1 MELFSSR
8 LRDWGFD
15 PLPVYRPLPETPDG
29 SPELAREYP
38 LVLTS
43 WKVGA
48 FRHSG
53 GRQIDSLRQ
62 SHTEAEVWIHPETA
76 EKLGIA
82 EGDRAAIETPRGRI
96 AQRARL
102 TERIHPR
109 VVGVDYAWWYPERGV
124 ESLFDWKQAN
134 VNLLTDD
141 RNLSG
146 SEMGTPLLRGISCR
160 VYKVEE
166 GSA

>member
-1 MELFSSR
+1 
-8 LRDWGFD
+8 
-15 PLPVYRPLPETPDG
+15 LPVYRPLPETTDG

-43 WKVGA
+43 WKVAA

-102 TERIHPR
+102 TEKIHPR

-124 ESLFDWKQAN
+124 ESLFEWDQAN
-134 VNLLTDD
+134 VNILTDD
-141 RNLSG
+141 RTPSG
-146 SEMGTPLLRGISCR
+146 SEMGTPLLRGFLCR

-166 GSA
+166 DSG